1 MLVALTLAAALATA
15 GPPPAPLPLAQA
27 VAEARQAS
35 PLLGAAESLAE
46 GSAEAARLT
55 ARLLNP
61 SIDVRVENLGPTN
74 RLALPRDIFAVVSQ
88 PLEIAGKRGLRHEVA
103 AADRELAG
111 AHLQV
116 VAWQVTLR
124 TVQLYIQALKAR
136 SLFETLTA
144 NRDGLLTLIETM
156 RRRVAEGY
164 AAESD
169 LLKFETESAR
179 MDIDIARASLELAR
193 SLGAL
198 TFVIGTAVPISADQL
213 VEPDPIAAPEIAS
226 GATESLTARH
236 PELHSAAMRLARAR
250 HLAALERARRIPD
263 PILSAGYKR
272 TAGFDAAVVG
282 VTMTVPL
289 FDRNG
294 SATARAVGEERAAEA
309 EHGAVARRLASEA
322 AALIATAE
330 ALSQR
335 AARAG
340 RELLAPADAVRSAA
354 RAAFREGTADVLKLI
369 DAERVYG
376 EVRRAAIELR
386 LEALAASL
394 EARLAVGLELLP

>member
-1 MLVALTLAAALATA
+1 MLVALTLAATLATA
-15 GPPPAPLPLAQA
+15 SPPSSPLTLAQA

-35 PLLGAAESLAE
+35 PLLGQVQRLAD
-46 GSAEAARLT
+46 GSAEAARLSG
-55 ARLLNP
+55 RLLNP
-61 SIDVRVENLGPTN
+61 LIDVRIENLGPTS
-74 RLALPRDIFAVVSQ
+74 RLALPRDVFAVVSQ
-88 PLEIAGKRGLRHEVA
+88 PLEIAGQRGLRHDLA
-103 AADRELAG
+103 AAERDLAG
-111 AHLQV
+111 ANLQV
-116 VAWQVTLR
+116 VTWQVTLR

-144 NRDGLLTLIETM
+144 NRDGLVTLIETM

-179 MDIDIARASLELAR
+179 MDIEIARASLELAR

-198 TFVIGTAVPISADQL
+198 TFVIGTAVPISSEQL
-213 VEPDPIAAPEIAS
+213 VQPDPVAAPVMAS
-226 GATESLTARH
+226 ASMPDVIARH
-236 PELHSAAMRLARAR
+236 PELHSAAMRLSRAR
-250 HLAALERARRIPD
+250 QLAALEHARRIPD
-263 PILSAGYKR
+263 PVLSAGYKR
-272 TAGFDAAVVG
+272 TGGFDAAVVG
-282 VTMTVPL
+282 VTMAVPL

-294 SATARAVGEERAAEA
+294 SATARALGEERAAASERD
-309 EHGAVARRLASEA
+309 AVARRLASEA

-330 ALSQR
+330 VLSQR

-340 RELLAPADAVRSAA
+340 RDLLEPADAVRSAA

-386 LEALAASL
+386 LEALSASL
-394 EARLAVGLELLP
+394 EARLALGLELLP

>member
-15 GPPPAPLPLAQA
+15 SPPSPPLTLAQA

-35 PLLGAAESLAE
+35 PLLGQVQRLAD
-46 GSAEAARLT
+46 GSAEAARLSG
-55 ARLLNP
+55 RLLNP
-61 SIDVRVENLGPTN
+61 LVDVRIENLGPTS
-74 RLALPRDIFAVVSQ
+74 RLALPRDVFAVVSQ
-88 PLEIAGKRGLRHEVA
+88 PLEIAGQRGLRHDLA
-103 AADRELAG
+103 AAERDLAG
-111 AHLQV
+111 ANLQV
-116 VAWQVTLR
+116 VTWQVTLR

-136 SLFETLTA
+136 SLVETLTA
-144 NRDGLLTLIETM
+144 NRDGLVTLIETM

-179 MDIDIARASLELAR
+179 MDIEIARASLELAR

-198 TFVIGTAVPISADQL
+198 TFVIGTALPIRSEQL
-213 VEPDPIAAPEIAS
+213 VQPDPVAAPVIAS
-226 GATESLTARH
+226 GAMPDAIARH
-236 PELHSAAMRLARAR
+236 PELHSAAMRLSRAR
-250 HLAALERARRIPD
+250 QLAALEHARRIPD
-263 PILSAGYKR
+263 PVLSAGYKR
-272 TAGFDAAVVG
+272 TGGFDAAVVG
-282 VTMTVPL
+282 VTMAVPL

-294 SATARAVGEERAAEA
+294 TATARAQGEERAAASERD
-309 EHGAVARRLASEA
+309 AVARRLASEA

-330 ALSQR
+330 VLSQR

-340 RELLAPADAVRSAA
+340 RDLLEPADAVRSAA

-386 LEALAASL
+386 LEALSASL
-394 EARLAVGLELLP
+394 EARLALGLELLP